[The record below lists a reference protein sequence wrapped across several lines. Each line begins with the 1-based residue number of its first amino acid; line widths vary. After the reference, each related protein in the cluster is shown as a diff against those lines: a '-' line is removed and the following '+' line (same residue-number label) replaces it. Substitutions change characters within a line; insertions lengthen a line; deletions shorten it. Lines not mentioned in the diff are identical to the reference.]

1 MKTKKAAK
9 KTARPK
15 ATRAPRAASR
25 SAKKP
30 KPPVKAKTAPKA
42 AAAQS
47 PRPRPASGPAV
58 RVCLLTGFGINSDRE
73 LSASFQR
80 AGAEVESIHL
90 SELASRK
97 NPLDAFQ
104 IFAIPGG
111 FSYGDH
117 LGSGRVLATRLRL
130 ELGDAISAF
139 VAKGRPV
146 LGICNGFQVLVKAG
160 FLPNRGGKGAQ
171 EVTLTHNDSGLFE
184 DRWVR
189 LGVNP
194 KNPCIWLSGIH
205 EFQLPVRHGEGKLV
219 VPDEATLAAL
229 QSGHLDALFYADA
242 SGAATQDYPANPNG
256 SSGAIAGLCD
266 ASGLVFG
273 LMPHPEANL
282 IRQHE
287 PQWQRGKLSLS
298 GPALSK
304 LGPDD
309 GAGMA
314 LFYNAVSYCRKTL

>member
-1 MKTKKAAK
+1 MKTKKTATKTAK
-9 KTARPK
+9 HKTARAAK
-15 ATRAPRAASR
+15 AVSR
-25 SAKKP
+25 SAKTP
-30 KPPVKAKTAPKA
+30 KPTVKSKKAPKTAA
-42 AAAQS
+42 AES
-47 PRPRPASGPAV
+47 PRPRPASGAAV

-80 AGAEVESIHL
+80 AGAVVESVHL
-90 SELASRK
+90 SELVSRK

-130 ELGDAISAF
+130 ELGEAISAF
-139 VAKGRPV
+139 VGKGKPV

-160 FLPNRGGKGAQ
+160 FLPNQGGKGAQ

-194 KNPCIWLSGIH
+194 KNPCIWLTGIH

-219 VPDEATLAAL
+219 APDDATLAAL
-229 QSGHLDALFYADA
+229 RSGQLDALRYADA
-242 SGAATQDYPANPNG
+242 TGSATQEYPANPNG

-266 ASGLVFG
+266 SSGLIFG

-287 PQWQRGKLSLS
+287 PRWRSGKLSLS

-314 LFYNAVSYCRKTL
+314 LFYNAVAYCRKTL